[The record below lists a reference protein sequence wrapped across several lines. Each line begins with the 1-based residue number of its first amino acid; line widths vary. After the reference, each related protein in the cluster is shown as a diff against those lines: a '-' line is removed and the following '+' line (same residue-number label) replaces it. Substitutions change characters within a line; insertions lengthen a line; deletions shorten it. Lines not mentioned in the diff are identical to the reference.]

1 MLPGFF
7 NHLEGGCGVCG
18 PFGSLAVWQADLG
31 RFINQRP
38 AQGSRPFACRKKG
51 ATLQRRAE
59 RTTHFQAVDRAAL
72 RSAWAFFMALR
83 AAGFVVAS
91 IMGISFQGALLSGGG
106 C

>member
-18 PFGSLAVWQADLG
+18 PFGPLAVWQADFG
-31 RFINQRP
+31 RFRNQRP
-38 AQGSRPFACRKKG
+38 AQRSRPFACRKKG

-59 RTTHFQAVDRAAL
+59 RTTHFQAVDRTAL

-91 IMGISFQGALLSGGG
+91 IMGISCPWGLFSGAG